1 MPNASAPPPIRLYVL
16 GDARIETGSATI
28 EPDSEVAFAC
38 ALYLLL
44 ERKHH
49 VSRRLL
55 ERLLWPE
62 ADPRT
67 ASHRLRQT
75 MLKLRQLGLP
85 IIASGK
91 TTITL
96 SGCELVADY
105 EELTENSPQ
114 EVRDMMIPRPLP
126 GYEPPVSSEYLAWLD
141 DKRDEIGASLTRLLL
156 ALISRARESG
166 HWIDVEAHARSIL
179 HFSPLNEEAMLALAE
194 ALAMRGQKIEGTRIL
209 DRYLAEIGAGPT
221 DLRLPASIMRRRI
234 ADRMPSHPAQYSSDM
249 PLIGRAVQMEV
260 LAGLL
265 KDLRSGHGKS
275 CFIWGNAGIGK
286 TRLANEFLSFASLQG
301 VRCQRVHCRASDQHR
316 SLSALL
322 DLIPLLRGM
331 KGAIGS
337 APETLEF
344 FERLTKHQPREDKLV
359 DIAPVSVPTNSQLEY
374 ALSDTLDAVSD
385 ESPLVLAIEDSHWLD
400 PVSANVL
407 SGIASRIAN
416 RRILLLFTSRS
427 SPEESTLLLPD
438 IRSEIFVA
446 PLPDSES
453 TTLMLAMVRQKE
465 HDIGS
470 TYLGWCVRV
479 AEGNPYFLQE
489 LCSHWIETG
498 EEYVAPPSL
507 TAVLKHRLA
516 RLTPAAVQL
525 LQTCALL
532 ENHSSIHNL
541 EATLGQ
547 SPHSLLASINEL
559 ATSGMA
565 TIGAGDRR
573 TDGVARLASRHD
585 LLSDTALLQLAPPA
599 RAYLHRRAAVVLESL
614 IVDDPDASILWSCAK
629 HWQLA
634 GEEANAFRL
643 ARSCAFHLLNAG
655 LPTDAYDA
663 FERAQAYCSTEKELL
678 AILEGQVTAAYRC
691 SAWQHVIEVASTV
704 RELQARLQSKSD
716 GHDDLELMVLRAEWQ
731 TLNWDLTLDKS
742 LICLCADSASPAH
755 RVEAGVMA
763 LMLLSHSDD
772 RDRSGPTFKTIADLS
787 SAAGVPS
794 ESILKARMVYHTNW
808 GSLHDAIDAAR
819 TLVCQMKKKGDVGEL
834 FRSLCNAGVTF
845 RVAGL
850 FDEAQQSLQ
859 EALDVAATHHLNLA
873 KLRAIPMLANLALE
887 LGKTEE
893 ARGWHAELMGMTIG
907 SEDKFS
913 QLESLAI
920 GARIA
925 LLDRNPQKAMEL
937 IEPQSQRIMSDP
949 IQHRRTYNVAL
960 LVAAEVGVHGSAL
973 QPTLELLESSY
984 MRSRTSLYQ
993 GFATF
998 VLMRGLQSVGQ
1009 EDKGNQLVDEYIR
1022 IHRREAWPP
1031 GVHLMDSLRQLSPRL
1046 IAEDDAA

>member
-1 MPNASAPPPIRLYVL
+1 MPNPSAPTIRLYVL
-16 GDARIETGSATI
+16 GDARIETGRATI

-44 ERKHH
+44 ERKHN

-55 ERLLWPE
+55 ERLLWPD
-62 ADPRT
+62 ADKAT

-91 TTITL
+91 TTISI
-96 SGCELVADY
+96 SGCELLADY
-105 EELTENSPQ
+105 EAITANTSDAIRNA
-114 EVRDMMIPRPLP
+114 VIPRPLP
-126 GYEPPVSSEYLAWLD
+126 GYEPLLSSDYLRWLD
-141 DKRDEIGASLTRLLL
+141 DKRDEIGASLTRFLL
-156 ALISRARESG
+156 ALISKARAGG
-166 HWIDVEAHARSIL
+166 HWADVEAHAKSIL
-179 HFSPLNEEAMLALAE
+179 HYSPLNEEAILALAE
-194 ALAMRGQKIEGTRIL
+194 GLAMRGQKIEGVQIL
-209 DRYLAEIGAGPT
+209 DRYLAEIGAGSS
-221 DLRLPASIMRRRI
+221 DLRIPASVMRRRI
-234 ADRMPSHPAQYSSDM
+234 ADRMPSHPAQYSGDM
-249 PLIGRAVQMEV
+249 PLIGRAIQMEI

-265 KDLRSGHGKS
+265 SDIRTGRGKS
-275 CFIWGNAGIGK
+275 CFIWGDAGIGK

-301 VRCQRVHCRASDQHR
+301 ARCQRVHCRASDQHR

-344 FERLTKHQPREDKLV
+344 FERLTKHQPRDNALAE
-359 DIAPVSVPTNSQLEY
+359 IAPMAGPTNSQLEY

-385 ESPLVLAIEDSHWLD
+385 ESPIVLAIEDSHWLD
-400 PVSANVL
+400 AASANVL

-416 RRILLLFTSRS
+416 RRILLLFTSRRSPQES
-427 SPEESTLLLPD
+427 SLLLPEV
-438 IRSEIFVA
+438 RSEVFVS
-446 PLPDSES
+446 PLSDSEA
-453 TTLMLAMVRQKE
+453 TTLMLEIVRQKE

-489 LCSHWIETG
+489 LCTHWIETG

-516 RLTPAAVQL
+516 RLSAPALQL

-541 EATLGQ
+541 ESTLGQ
-547 SPHSLLASINEL
+547 SPHNLLASINEL

-565 TIGAGDRR
+565 TIGSSDRR
-573 TDGVARLASRHD
+573 TDGVARLTSRHD

-614 IVDDPDASILWSCAK
+614 IVDDPDASTLWSCAK

-634 GEEANAFRL
+634 GEGANAFRL
-643 ARSCAFHLLNAG
+643 ARSCAFHLLDAG

-663 FERAQAYCSTEKELL
+663 FERAQAYCSTGKELL
-678 AILEGQVTAAYRC
+678 AVLEGQVTAAYRC
-691 SAWQHVIEVASTV
+691 SAWQHVIDVASAV
-704 RELQARLQSKSD
+704 RGLQSKLQSNSG

-742 LICLCADSASPAH
+742 LKCLSAEEASPAH
-755 RVEAGVMA
+755 RVEAGIMA
-763 LMLLSHSDD
+763 LMLLSHSGDLG
-772 RDRSGPTFKTIADLS
+772 RSASTFKTISDLS

-794 ESILKARMVYHTNW
+794 ESILKAKMVYHTNW
-808 GSLHDAIDAAR
+808 GSLDDAIGAAR
-819 TLVCQMKKKGDVGEL
+819 TLVCQMKSKADVGEL

-850 FDEAQQSLQ
+850 FEEARQSLQ
-859 EALDVAATHHLNLA
+859 EALDLAESHHLNLA
-873 KLRAIPMLANLALE
+873 KLRVIPMLANLALE
-887 LGKTEE
+887 LGKTDEV
-893 ARGWHAELMGMTIG
+893 RRWHTELVGMTIG

-925 LLDRNPQKAMEL
+925 LLDRNPKQAMAL
-937 IEPQSQRIMSDP
+937 IEPQSQRIMTDP
-949 IQHRRTYNVAL
+949 IQHRRTYNAAL
-960 LVAAEVGVHGSAL
+960 WVAAEVGVHGHAL

-984 MRSRTSLYQ
+984 MRSRTNLYQ

-998 VLMRGLQSVGQ
+998 VLMRGLQTVGRGD
-1009 EDKGNQLVDEYIR
+1009 EANQLLDEYVSVY
-1022 IHRREAWPP
+1022 RREAWPP
-1031 GVHLMDSLRQLSPRL
+1031 GMHLMESLRLLSPS
-1046 IAEDDAA
+1046 D